1 MKKRILEVKKWKK
14 YLGASCYQYAIN
26 FYSNEFLL
34 VGDIIGKRCNEYSS
48 DETLIE
54 TLREELEVLSYEI
67 TETETYTP
75 LEKHETK
82 IYLQRDQNSGYYHFL
97 KQDNNGIWSHKY
109 PNEMPT
115 TLINGKKLI
124 NPDLITKPP
133 IYGRCFCLR
142 KS

>member
-1 MKKRILEVKKWKK
+1 MKKRILGVKKWKK
-14 YLGASCYQYAIN
+14 YLGASCYQYAID

-34 VGDIIGKRCNEYSS
+34 IGDIIGKRCNEYTS
-48 DETLIE
+48 DEKIIA
-54 TLREELEVLSYEI
+54 TLREELEVLGYEL
-67 TETETYTP
+67 TETETYAP
-75 LEKHETK
+75 LKKHETK
-82 IYLQRDQNSGYYHFL
+82 IYFQRDQNSGYYHFL

-124 NPDLITKPP
+124 NPDLITKSP

>member
-48 DETLIE
+48 DEKLIE

-115 TLINGKKLI
+115 TLINGK
-124 NPDLITKPP
+124 N
-133 IYGRCFCLR
+133 
-142 KS
+142 S